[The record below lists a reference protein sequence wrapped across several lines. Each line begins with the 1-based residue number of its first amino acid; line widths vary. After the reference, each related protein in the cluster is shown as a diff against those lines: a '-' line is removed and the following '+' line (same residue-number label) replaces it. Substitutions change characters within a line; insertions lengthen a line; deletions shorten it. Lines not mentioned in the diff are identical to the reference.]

1 MQRGQHVLV
10 LFLLIFSVAGNPGR
24 RLSGRLSEC
33 LAPSLAQTRAMY
45 QSRSSRQCFEVLD
58 ERRLKFI
65 RPRPLKP
72 AMLRRAGPVLDMQPE
87 RLLRELSSLLADK
100 GEFTALSG
108 AVGRKTT
115 FGIGEIR
122 HIDNLLVGI
131 RVPRLEQGI
140 L

>member
-1 MQRGQHVLV
+1 
-10 LFLLIFSVAGNPGR
+10 
-24 RLSGRLSEC
+24 
-33 LAPSLAQTRAMY
+33 
-45 QSRSSRQCFEVLD
+45 
-58 ERRLKFI
+58 
-65 RPRPLKP
+65 
-72 AMLRRAGPVLDMQPE
+72 MQPE